1 MHKINTGL
9 LIWSYVYKCHVRNV
23 YDIDSEK
30 WRAHVSSNT
39 CVTGRIFFSGSESPA
54 GFHDLPARQL
64 GAVKMIQQIVT
75 ASAAGGTDKDR
86 RLGNEISAPYE
97 FPQYPIEQIETKL
110 IRSVQT
116 NKPVNTSTLIK
127 LSIEIQLSNSL
138 IIIRL
143 KTQRFYVPK
152 YVV

>member
-1 MHKINTGL
+1 
-9 LIWSYVYKCHVRNV
+9 
-23 YDIDSEK
+23 
-30 WRAHVSSNT
+30 
-39 CVTGRIFFSGSESPA
+39 
-54 GFHDLPARQL
+54 
-64 GAVKMIQQIVT
+64 MIQQIVT

-127 LSIEIQLSNSL
+127 LSIEIQLTNSL